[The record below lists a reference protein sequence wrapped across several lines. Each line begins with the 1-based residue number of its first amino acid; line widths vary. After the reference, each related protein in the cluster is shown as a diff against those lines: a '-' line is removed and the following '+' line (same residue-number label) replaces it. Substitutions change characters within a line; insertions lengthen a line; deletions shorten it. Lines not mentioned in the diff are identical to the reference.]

1 MLSFINEVSTIVD
14 RLIKIAI
21 YVDTKNFGKR
31 FFHILRYI
39 RTYENFFLRNTF
51 IANKAR
57 QNRGE
62 PPPLSYLEASEKV
75 LRRTSP

>member
-1 MLSFINEVSTIVD
+1 MSTIVD

-31 FFHILRYI
+31 YFRILRYI
-39 RTYENFFLRNTF
+39 RTYKNFFLRNAF

-57 QNRGE
+57 QKRRAAA
-62 PPPLSYLEASEKV
+62 PLTASK
-75 LRRTSP
+75 

>member
-1 MLSFINEVSTIVD
+1 MD

-31 FFHILRYI
+31 YFHILRYI
-39 RTYENFFLRNTF
+39 RTYKNFFLRNAF

-57 QNRGE
+57 QNHAFAKRQRGTLH
-62 PPPLSYLEASEKV
+62 PL
-75 LRRTSP
+75 TSVK